1 MSMGKFG
8 PTAPNICYAFWAES
22 GLLKGSELGSKIINS
37 ARNEVRP
44 PHQLQPLEAFP

>member
-8 PTAPNICYAFWAES
+8 PTAPNFCYAFWAES